1 MEVVNTDG
9 DKVVTV
15 NYETFRVNHFE
26 VYITELGNDNITYN
40 ADALRLFVSNVKLNK
55 LSGEV
60 VVDMYACEDVFL
72 FTDSL
77 YMNEKLHLKYL
88 VYNND
93 GSDVHTVFNNDVR
106 VKDVELYSD
115 YSGTDAMHV
124 KLICGF
130 GVGVNKPL
138 V

>member
-15 NYETFRVNHFE
+15 NYEAFKVNHFE
-26 VYITELGNDNITYN
+26 VFITELGNDNITYN
-40 ADALRLFVSNVKLNK
+40 TDALRLFVSNVKLNK

-60 VVDMYACEDVFL
+60 VVDMYAGDDVFL

-88 VYNND
+88 VYNDD
-93 GSDVHTVFNNDVR
+93 GSDVRTVFNDDVK

-115 YSGTDAMHV
+115 YSDTGAMHV
-124 KLICGF
+124 KLMCGF
-130 GVGVNKPL
+130 GAGVSKYL

>member
-9 DKVVTV
+9 NKVMTV
-15 NYETFRVNHFE
+15 NYETFKVNHFE
-26 VYITELGNDNITYN
+26 VFITELGNNNITYN
-40 ADALRLFVSNVKLNK
+40 TDALRLFVSNVKLNK

-72 FTDSL
+72 FTDNL
-77 YMNEKLHLKYL
+77 YTSEKLHLKYI
-88 VYNND
+88 VYSDD
-93 GSDVHTVFNNDVR
+93 GSDVHTIFNNDIR

-115 YSGTDAMHV
+115 YSDTGAMHV

>member
-26 VYITELGNDNITYN
+26 VFITELGNDNITYN

-93 GSDVHTVFNNDVR
+93 GSDVHTIFNNDVR

-130 GVGVNKPL
+130 GAGVSKHL